1 MLELQ
6 LFYMLLILVFVLPSS
21 TDAGFLSSISTSA
34 HRPLCSAIDAST
46 SNTVANDS
54 SAKNEQMQSSIFTT
68 FSEFLTEAQSDI
80 ISKIENHPCNPAG
93 VCFSSD
99 PWENEITSSR
109 GLTRVIQP
117 LDDEDCFIEKGA
129 VSTTFLVD
137 GILSAERAKAIQGRR
152 GSSSSSVDDN
162 FVPKEGDI
170 YQAAALS
177 LVLHTRSPMVPTFR
191 SDVRI
196 FMVQSKKTGQSVA
209 WFGGGADL
217 TPYYLFDEDVS
228 DFHERY
234 KNLCNHHFE
243 DDGRTYDE
251 MKAMCD
257 EYFFIPA
264 RKEHRGTGGIFF
276 DDMDATPQTQEFV
289 QDVAKAW
296 MPSWLGIVKK
306 RNSLSFTE
314 QQRKW
319 QLLRRGRYLE
329 FNLLYDRGV
338 RFGLVS
344 PNPRIEGIMVSAPPL
359 IAWEYNHEISEGSEE
374 DRLMQILK
382 SPKKWA

>member
-1 MLELQ
+1 M
-6 LFYMLLILVFVLPSS
+6 
-21 TDAGFLSSISTSA
+21 
-34 HRPLCSAIDAST
+34 
-46 SNTVANDS
+46 
-54 SAKNEQMQSSIFTT
+54 
-68 FSEFLTEAQSDI
+68 
-80 ISKIENHPCNPAG
+80 
-93 VCFSSD
+93 
-99 PWENEITSSR
+99 
-109 GLTRVIQP
+109 
-117 LDDEDCFIEKGA
+117 
-129 VSTTFLVD
+129 
-137 GILSAERAKAIQGRR
+137 
-152 GSSSSSVDDN
+152 
-162 FVPKEGDI
+162 
-170 YQAAALS
+170 
-177 LVLHTRSPMVPTFR
+177 
-191 SDVRI
+191 
-196 FMVQSKKTGQSVA
+196 A

-228 DFHERY
+228 EFHGRY
-234 KNLCNHHFE
+234 KSLCNQHFK
-243 DDGRTYDE
+243 DDGVTYDQ

-276 DDMDATPQTQEFV
+276 DDMDATPQTLDFV
-289 QDVAKAW
+289 QDVAKSW
-296 MPSWLGIVKK
+296 MPSWLGIVEK
-306 RNSLSFTE
+306 RNSLPYTE

-359 IAWEYNHEISEGSEE
+359 IAWEYNHEIAEGSEE